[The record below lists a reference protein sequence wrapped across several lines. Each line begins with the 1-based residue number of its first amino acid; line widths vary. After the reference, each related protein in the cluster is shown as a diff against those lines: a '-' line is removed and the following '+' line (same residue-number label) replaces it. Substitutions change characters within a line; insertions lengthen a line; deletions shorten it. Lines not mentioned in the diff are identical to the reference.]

1 VFMKEFVA
9 ITKALSDPHRVRALF
24 ALRNGEL
31 CVCQIIELFGLAPST
46 VSKHMSIL
54 RQAGLVRCRKEERWM
69 YYRLPDKKGIPTM
82 VQNMFSWVFNGLGED
97 DTIAQD
103 QKALAQIRNQDLL
116 KLCKMQRKK

>member
-1 VFMKEFVA
+1 MKEFVA